1 MSRHKEVWTG
11 HLAGKPE
18 QGGRIGRVV
27 LPVELDKQDGREV
40 KINIAASRIPALIQ
54 QLEKAY
60 DTARAL
66 KQWASTE
73 E

>member
-1 MSRHKEVWTG
+1 MSRHKEIWTG

-18 QGGRIGRVV
+18 QGGRVGRVV
-27 LPVELDKQDGREV
+27 LPVELDKEDGREV
-40 KINIAASRIPALIQ
+40 KINIPVSRIPALVQ

-60 DTARAL
+60 DTGIAL
-66 KQWASTE
+66 KRWADTE